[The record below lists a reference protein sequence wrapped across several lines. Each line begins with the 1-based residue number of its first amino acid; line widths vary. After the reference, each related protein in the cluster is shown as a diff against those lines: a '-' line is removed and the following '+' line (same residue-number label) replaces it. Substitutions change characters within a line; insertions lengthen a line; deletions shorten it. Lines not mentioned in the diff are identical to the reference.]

1 MGKDGANDMV
11 VANTTAKIGK
21 DSSTNMTPMQV
32 VEDSQKVVSDDV
44 NVDFVATQVLVTY
57 KEEEPISGWTCSAY
71 LSYFYH
77 LSSWALVENRYLIAV
92 V

>member
-57 KEEEPISGWTCSAY
+57 KEEEPISG
-71 LSYFYH
+71 
-77 LSSWALVENRYLIAV
+77 
-92 V
+92 